1 MHVFVGRCYTVDVS
15 EGSLSRRQRRGT
27 DCKTDT
33 STKSLARSASAK
45 AQETWDNGNR
55 EILRLQEG
63 KQCALLLL
71 LLSVENR
78 FISET
83 QSHIDNAAT
92 KTRRRSFSNSTVS
105 SFCSGLHYVTLLYWL
120 CLLLFLLFLY

>member
-1 MHVFVGRCYTVDVS
+1 MYVFGGRCYTVGVS

-71 LLSVENR
+71 
-78 FISET
+78 
-83 QSHIDNAAT
+83 
-92 KTRRRSFSNSTVS
+92 
-105 SFCSGLHYVTLLYWL
+105 
-120 CLLLFLLFLY
+120 